1 MMTPKQKRER
11 KTVIILFTKL
21 MKNPLQTF
29 PPLWGE
35 LIAPKKK
42 GVYVIHDPSGI
53 VVHVGRTPRAKE
65 GMHRRLRAHMSGNSS
80 FTHKHLKKDGSKLRS
95 KYQFRCIVVDDSRH
109 RALLEAYAAGQLCP
123 EHFGLG
129 EGI

>member
-11 KTVIILFTKL
+11 KTVITLFTKL

-29 PPLWGE
+29 PPLRGE

-42 GVYVIHDPSGI
+42 GVYVIHNPSGI

-95 KYQFRCIVVDDSRH
+95 KYQFRCIVIEDPRLRSQVEDRGK
-109 RALLEAYAAGQLCP
+109 AELCP
-123 EHFGLG
+123 KHLG
-129 EGI
+129 TGE